1 MCVLAVK
8 GKATRRDLGG
18 SKPKKKNNILLALS
32 SVRGHRSHYQVDLGP
47 VVRTLISAIRLTQV
61 SVLVFKSIF

>member
-18 SKPKKKNNILLALS
+18 SKPKKKNNIPLALS
-32 SVRGHRSHYQVDLGP
+32 SVRGHQSHYQVDLGP
-47 VVRTLISAIRLTQV
+47 DVRTRYNVNPGFCSCVQKHFLG
-61 SVLVFKSIF
+61 